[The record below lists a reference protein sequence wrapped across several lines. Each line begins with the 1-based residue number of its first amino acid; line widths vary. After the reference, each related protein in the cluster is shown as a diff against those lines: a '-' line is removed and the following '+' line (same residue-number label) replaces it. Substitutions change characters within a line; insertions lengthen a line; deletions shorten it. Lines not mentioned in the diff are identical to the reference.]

1 MSKIQN
7 RLATQGLRSDLLDVQ
22 VTSKMTWKQSLSLP
36 KGKDFNQAILKR
48 AGISLEKDKRS
59 KRQKNSDDDII
70 MSVEEEENRDR
81 DVSME
86 EANMEEEP
94 NTVEEE
100 VNMDEDTSTEQEAHT
115 AEKANI
121 GEESNSPNVE
131 GQSEDREKSVAPP
144 LSPDVEMGNDVT
156 PQGQGKWI

>member
-7 RLATQGLRSDLLDVQ
+7 QLATQGLRSDLLDVQ

-48 AGISLEKDKRS
+48 AGISLEKDKGS
-59 KRQKNSDDDII
+59 KRQKNSDDDIT

-86 EANMEEEP
+86 ETNMEEEP

-115 AEKANI
+115 AEKANM
-121 GEESNSPNVE
+121 GEENVE

-156 PQGQGKWI
+156 PQGQGKFI